1 MRPMIR
7 LCTALAL
14 ACAATVLTPATAFS
28 SSAVPAVGLPVTG
41 LALPKAPVPKV
52 ALPPAPK
59 VALPPAPKVALP
71 PAPKVALPPA
81 PKVALPP
88 APKVALPPAPKVSVP
103 ALPALRPP
111 APAPKPPAPVL
122 PVPKPVLNRPAPAP
136 AHEPAPAGPA
146 VEPGQV
152 NTRAAAAGRTTEVAS
167 SGSTADRAAS
177 DREPQNSAAQLS
189 SDPVGEYLL
198 GLVHDELCVA
208 LAAIISPLPARVD
221 GLPSSV
227 IRQLP
232 PSITN
237 VVPQRVLSRASV
249 RCSAAAAD
257 GGDDGLTRVLGF
269 LAHSGWS
276 VGALLPLGLTLLGAG
291 MALSRTARVRAIT
304 GPCRQRVRRIHLWGS
319 PASSNTAPWAAYPI
333 RS

>member
-28 SSAVPAVGLPVTG
+28 SSAVPAVGLSVTG
-41 LALPKAPVPKV
+41 LALPKVPVPKVALPPPPKV

-59 VALPPAPKVALP
+59 VALP
-71 PAPKVALPPA
+71 
-81 PKVALPP
+81 
-88 APKVALPPAPKVSVP
+88 
-103 ALPALRPP
+103 ALRPP
-111 APAPKPPAPVL
+111 APAPKLPVPVL
-122 PVPKPVLNRPAPAP
+122 PVPKPVLNPPGP
-136 AHEPAPAGPA
+136 EPAPARLA
-146 VEPGQV
+146 ESGQANARV
-152 NTRAAAAGRTTEVAS
+152 ADTSPTTKVAS
-167 SGSTADRAAS
+167 SGTAADRAAS
-177 DREPQNSAAQLS
+177 GREPQNSAAQLP

-208 LAAIISPLPARVD
+208 LASIITPLPARIE

-249 RCSAAAAD
+249 RCSAAATD
-257 GGDDGLTRVLGF
+257 GGSDGLTRVLGF
-269 LAHSGWS
+269 LAHSGWA
-276 VGALLPLGLTLLGAG
+276 VGALLPLGLALLGAG
-291 MALSRTARVRAIT
+291 LALCRTARVRAIT